1 MTEVAQSCT
10 WSQDGYGEDHYDTS
24 CGHRFSLDNGASPLE
39 NHMRFCCYCGHPLQE
54 RLETEDPDL
63 EQELAEANKY
73 LNQAIN
79 DCDTKEK
86 P

>member
-63 EQELAEANKY
+63 EQQLAEARNAKVK
-73 LNQAIN
+73 
-79 DCDTKEK
+79 C
-86 P
+86 